1 MITENRYRYD
11 TGMIIDQKTTEILT
25 PRKATIRLNKQDSII
40 RQARKHQQA
49 VIDALN
55 DEIEKADGE
64 LKKALI
70 RISHREL
77 EYE

>member
-1 MITENRYRYD
+1 MKDRYRYD
-11 TGMIIDQKTTEILT
+11 TGCIIDQQTTEILT
-25 PRKATIRLNKQDSII
+25 DRKTVTRLNKQERII
-40 RQARKHQQA
+40 QRARKHQQA

-55 DEIEKADGE
+55 DEIEKAETDE
-64 LKKALI
+64 LKQALI

>member
-1 MITENRYRYD
+1 MTENRYRYD
-11 TGMIIDQKTTEILT
+11 TGSIIDQRNGDILST
-25 PRKATIRLNKQDSII
+25 KQAVNRLNRQDLLVN
-40 RQARKHQQA
+40 RARKHHQA

-55 DEIEKADGE
+55 DEIEKADTDE
-64 LKKALI
+64 LKNALI